1 MMFSVHLNAT
11 FKEKSDSDNAYK
23 MMSLWLTFPA
33 FQSAT
38 YKATGVS
45 EVDDKVGEHPG
56 FVDETW
62 HDDQTLVRVMTA
74 LEDYGYNKESVS
86 GIIDTLHNAGI
97 LFRERL
103 PE

>member
-1 MMFSVHLNAT
+1 MFSVHVNAT

-23 MMSLWLTFPA
+23 MSALLLTLPA
-33 FQSAT
+33 FRLAT
-38 YKATGVS
+38 YKTAGIS
-45 EVDDKVGEHPG
+45 EVNDKVGEHPG

-86 GIIDTLHNAGI
+86 GIIDTLQNAGI
-97 LFRERL
+97 LFRERV